1 VIVGLIS
8 DEILVTINSI
18 EILGI
23 IYLAIAISKLRSDI
37 AHLQGRVEQHDREA
51 ERSNR

>member
-37 AHLQGRVEQHDREA
+37 AHLQGRVGPHDREA